1 MLLRPNPVLPFPS
14 FSVLFF
20 FFQFL
25 ISISFFQ
32 TLISLLILSERKE
45 IIFSLLQN
53 KQRCAEN
60 CVESV
65 FFLAGREE
73 GNKQRV
79 KTRTRRA
86 IGLYKTG
93 EGTGK
98 PRGLTLNVSIA
109 GGIKYRSTIFA
120 RFSSPLPRLIPRR
133 LP

>member
-53 KQRCAEN
+53 RRCAEN

-65 FFLAGREE
+65 FFLAGREG